1 VRSTFEQISDREVA
15 FTRLLDA
22 AREIVWKAL
31 TEPRHLERWWGPNG
45 FSITTHEFAF
55 VPGGV
60 WRFVMHDPAGTDN
73 PNRVVFR
80 EIDPP
85 SRLVYENR
93 WDLPG
98 WPLDFI
104 GTITLV
110 AVGPNTRLTIHLAF
124 EDATAFQTAIERY
137 GVLKGGTETLERIAE
152 CLQEG

>member
-1 VRSTFEQISDREVA
+1 MRSTFAQISDREVA
-15 FTRLLDA
+15 FTRLFDA
-22 AREIVWKAL
+22 SRETVWKAW
-31 TEPRHLERWWGPNG
+31 TELRHLERWWGPNG

-60 WRFVMHDPAGTDN
+60 WRFMMHDPDGTDN

-80 EIDPP
+80 EIDAP

-98 WPLDFI
+98 APLAFM

-110 AVGPNTRLTIHLAF
+110 AVGANTRLTIHLRF
-124 EDATAFQTAIERY
+124 DDAAAFQTAVERY
-137 GVLKGGTETLERIAE
+137 GVLKGGTETLDRIADH
-152 CLQEG
+152 LQQG